1 MGIIARV
8 IAGVIALVLGIW
20 GNYLVSPAWGFRS
33 TEMWWFLLIMGII
46 TVVIFGI
53 VEWFLYEEEDEIPI
67 CSIVSGVATVVII
80 IVMVVGGLTGA
91 KSFNAAK
98 YRDLIEIEEADFERD
113 IPKATEDS
121 EFFIVDLETAR
132 KLGDRTVGS
141 IENISWY
148 DVDDE
153 YNLIKYQGKYYRIS
167 ELNYGDIFKYN
178 KAKNSGIPGYVLVNA
193 VNQEAEFVQLEDPIY
208 YSPSAHFGKKLDR
221 HLRGQYPTYMF
232 GTSFFEIDEDGNPY
246 YVTAVKKPTIGLF
259 SGKVEESFVITN
271 AYSGESKEYV
281 VDELPEWVDHA
292 FDLSY
297 LMRVTDY
304 NQKYVHGWVNSWK
317 TKTDVKKTTYT
328 YGGGYYNTAITAD
341 GDVVFYTGVTP
352 ANNAETNIG
361 FVLANPRTGEVSY
374 YYCPG
379 AEETSAMSAAEGLVQ
394 NLGYVST
401 FPTILNVDG
410 EETYFMLLK
419 DNAGLVQRYA
429 LCNIKNYA
437 KVVEAETFEKALNL
451 YKEKIGT
458 KTPEELEK
466 EEKLEASGAI
476 KNLYQ
481 AQIDGCT
488 FYYFTL
494 EGSNNLYMSSIK
506 NSNKQVLL
514 KEGTQVTIQYIEASE
529 DGVFLVQKIQF

>member
-1 MGIIARV
+1 M
-8 IAGVIALVLGIW
+8 
-20 GNYLVSPAWGFRS
+20 S
-33 TEMWWFLLIMGII
+33 
-46 TVVIFGI
+46 
-53 VEWFLYEEEDEIPI
+53 
-67 CSIVSGVATVVII
+67 
-80 IVMVVGGLTGA
+80 
-91 KSFNAAK
+91 
-98 YRDLIEIEEADFERD
+98 
-113 IPKATEDS
+113 
-121 EFFIVDLETAR
+121 
-132 KLGDRTVGS
+132 
-141 IENISWY
+141 
-148 DVDDE
+148 
-153 YNLIKYQGKYYRIS
+153 
-167 ELNYGDIFKYN
+167 
-178 KAKNSGIPGYVLVNA
+178 
-193 VNQEAEFVQLEDPIY
+193 
-208 YSPSAHFGKKLDR
+208 
-221 HLRGQYPTYMF
+221 
-232 GTSFFEIDEDGNPY
+232 
-246 YVTAVKKPTIGLF
+246 
-259 SGKVEESFVITN
+259 
-271 AYSGESKEYV
+271 
-281 VDELPEWVDHA
+281 
-292 FDLSY
+292 
-297 LMRVTDY
+297 VTDY

-341 GDVVFYTGVTP
+341 GDIVFYTGVTP

-361 FVLANPRTGEVSY
+361 FVLANPRTGEVCY

-437 KVVEAETFEKALNL
+437 KVVEAETFEKALTL

-466 EEKLEASGAI
+466 EEKLEASGLI
-476 KNLYQ
+476 KELYQ

-488 FYYFTL
+488 FYYFKI

-514 KEGTQVTIQYIEASE
+514 KEGTKVTLKYVESSE
-529 DGVFLVQKIQF
+529 EGVFLVQKIQF

>member
-8 IAGVIALVLGIW
+8 IAGVIALALGIW
-20 GNYLVSPAWGFRS
+20 GNYLASPAWGFRS

-53 VEWFLYEEEDEIPI
+53 VEWFLYEEEDEMPI
-67 CSIVSGVATVVII
+67 CSIVSGVATVVIV

-121 EFFIVDLETAR
+121 EFFIVDVETAR

-221 HLRGQYPTYMF
+221 HLRGQYPSYMF

-246 YVTAVKKPTIGLF
+246 YVTAVKKPIIGLF

-437 KVVEAETFEKALNL
+437 KVVEAETFEKALTL

-466 EEKLEASGAI
+466 EEKLEASGLI
-476 KNLYQ
+476 KELYQ

-488 FYYFTL
+488 FYYFKI

-514 KEGTQVTIQYIEASE
+514 KEGTKVTIQYIEASE